1 MIKVKLCVVNILLVR
16 IYKGMTNDKILS
28 YKNKTDNIIV
38 IVVLIISI
46 VITNSF
52 IIFSPDEDSRFYF
65 SGLTSTLTV
74 GVALVISIVMV
85 YRYKISINKQEEK
98 QQALSQQSNDMKLH
112 YYYYDNNK
120 IHFSICLFFAFW
132 LAASVNWL
140 FEDQEAPGVL
150 IADVLYYL
158 GHASF
163 GYFLY
168 SLYYHFFRKEF
179 EPFILILIAILI
191 LVPLIFV
198 IDSIVSTLRLL
209 STQTIDISLV
219 IVNASYPVLD
229 AIMIFPIVIMFWAVR
244 RINSRHKY
252 ATLEEQG
259 LKEKG
264 KSPSS
269 SPLVS
274 SGASM
279 WILLLFIAM
288 VLSASG
294 DSGFAY
300 TSAFDVTIVQNYI
313 WMWNI
318 LYNSDHLCLAAALIG
333 YKHFF
338 TFSKIEA

>member
-1 MIKVKLCVVNILLVR
+1 M
-16 IYKGMTNDKILS
+16 
-28 YKNKTDNIIV
+28 
-38 IVVLIISI
+38 ISI
-46 VITNSF
+46 VITNFF

-65 SGLTSTLTV
+65 SGLTSTLAL

-85 YRYKISINKQEEK
+85 YKYKRSIKKQEEEK
-98 QQALSQQSNDMKLH
+98 QALSQQSNDTRLH

-132 LAASVNWL
+132 LAASVNWT
-140 FEDQEAPGVL
+140 FEDQEAPGIL

-158 GHASF
+158 GYASF

-168 SLYYHFFRKEF
+168 SLFYHFFRKEF
-179 EPFILILIAILI
+179 EPFILILIAVII
-191 LVPLIFV
+191 LVPLIFIV
-198 IDSIVSTLRLL
+198 DTIVSTLRLL

-219 IVNASYPVLD
+219 IVNASYPILD
-229 AIMIFPIVIMFWAVR
+229 AIMIFPIAIMFWAVR
-244 RINSRHKY
+244 RTNSRRKN
-252 ATLEEQG
+252 AILQEQPKI
-259 LKEKG
+259 KEKD

-269 SPLVS
+269 SFVS
-274 SGASM
+274 GDASM

-288 VLSASG
+288 VLSAAG

-300 TSAFDVTIVQNYI
+300 TSAFDVKTVQNYI

-338 TFSKIEA
+338 TFSKLDV

>member
-1 MIKVKLCVVNILLVR
+1 MA
-16 IYKGMTNDKILS
+16 KILS
-28 YKNKTDNIIV
+28 YKKNRDKFLV

-65 SGLTSTLTV
+65 SGLTSTLAL

-85 YRYKISINKQEEK
+85 YRYKRSIKKQEGK
-98 QQALSQQSNDMKLH
+98 QQALSQKSNDMKLH

-132 LAASVNWL
+132 LVASVNWL

-158 GHASF
+158 GYASF

-168 SLYYHFFRKEF
+168 GLCYHFFRKEF
-179 EPFILILIAILI
+179 EPFILFLIAVII
-191 LVPLIFV
+191 LVPLIFIV
-198 IDSIVSTLRLL
+198 DTIVSTLRLL
-209 STQTIDISLV
+209 SSQILDISIL
-219 IVNASYPVLD
+219 IVNAAYPILD
-229 AIMIFPIVIMFWAVR
+229 AIMIFPIAIMFWAVR
-244 RINSRHKY
+244 RINSRRKN
-252 ATLEEQG
+252 ATLEEQQKI
-259 LKEKG
+259 KEKD
-264 KSPSS
+264 KTPSS
-269 SPLVS
+269 SAFVS
-274 SGASM
+274 GDASM
-279 WILLLFIAM
+279 WILLLFIAIM
-288 VLSASG
+288 LSAAG

-300 TSAFDVTIVQNYI
+300 TSAFDVTTVQNYI

>member
-1 MIKVKLCVVNILLVR
+1 MA
-16 IYKGMTNDKILS
+16 KILS
-28 YKNKTDNIIV
+28 YKNNRDKFLV
-38 IVVLIISI
+38 IVLLIISI

-65 SGLTSTLTV
+65 SGITSTLAL

-85 YRYKISINKQEEK
+85 YKYKRSIKKQEEK
-98 QQALSQQSNDMKLH
+98 QPALSQKSNDTKLH
-112 YYYYDNNK
+112 HYYYDNNK

-132 LAASVNWL
+132 LAASVNWT

-150 IADVLYYL
+150 IADILYYL
-158 GHASF
+158 GYASF

-179 EPFILILIAILI
+179 EPFILILIALII
-191 LVPLIFV
+191 LVPLIFIV
-198 IDSIVSTLRLL
+198 DTIVSTLRLL

-219 IVNASYPVLD
+219 IVNASYPILD
-229 AIMIFPIVIMFWAVR
+229 AILIFPIAIMYWAVR
-244 RINSRHKY
+244 RINSRRKD
-252 ATLEEQG
+252 ATLNEQQKI
-259 LKEKG
+259 KEKE
-264 KSPSS
+264 KLSS
-269 SPLVS
+269 SFVS
-274 SGASM
+274 SDASM

-288 VLSASG
+288 VLSAAG

-300 TSAFDVTIVQNYI
+300 TSAFDVTTVQNYI

-338 TFSKIEA
+338 TFSKLDV

>member
-1 MIKVKLCVVNILLVR
+1 
-16 IYKGMTNDKILS
+16 MTKILS
-28 YKNKTDNIIV
+28 YKNNRDKFLV
-38 IVVLIISI
+38 IVLLIISI

-65 SGLTSTLTV
+65 SGLTSTLAL

-85 YRYKISINKQEEK
+85 YRYKRSIKKQEEK

-112 YYYYDNNK
+112 HYYYDNNK

-158 GHASF
+158 GYASF

-168 SLYYHFFRKEF
+168 SLYYHLFRKEF
-179 EPFILILIAILI
+179 EPFILILIAIII
-191 LVPLIFV
+191 LVPLIFIV
-198 IDSIVSTLRLL
+198 DTIVSTLRLL
-209 STQTIDISLV
+209 STQRVDISLV

-229 AIMIFPIVIMFWAVR
+229 AIMIFPIVIIFWAVR
-244 RINSRHKY
+244 RIRKRRNNAIPH
-252 ATLEEQG
+252 EEQQKI
-259 LKEKG
+259 KEKD
-264 KSPSS
+264 KTPSF
-269 SPLVS
+269 VS
-274 SGASM
+274 GDASM

-288 VLSASG
+288 VLSAPG

-300 TSAFDVTIVQNYI
+300 TSAFDVTTVQNYI

-318 LYNSDHLCLAAALIG
+318 LYNSDHLCLAASVNWLQALF
-333 YKHFF
+333 YL
-338 TFSKIEA
+338 